1 MELQELI
8 AKNPKV
14 GQYLQENNCYFGIN
28 TPIPNACLRK
38 LKDNE
43 VTITEDVFEKMYLLA
58 EKTQQTGC
66 EHSFLLFCDNKDVEG
81 NHCLLNNFATQ
92 EKNPHRRVAKYGK
105 ELLSVIDRLE
115 KLVDSGRFK
124 GVTVFIG
131 HTHPAEGSWYDN
143 FSLGDL
149 IGCSEGVKSS
159 SSDVYAT
166 RKIETAN
173 CMLTADGKI
182 RMVFYDPNVKNF
194 FVFDNIN
201 VRKKDGTKVEFEDYF
216 KRYEEKQINKKEL
229 LTSLYGLSK
238 NEIIQDDLSIPKKH
252 K

>member
-1 MELQELI
+1 M
-8 AKNPKV
+8 AK
-14 GQYLQENNCYFGIN
+14 
-28 TPIPNACLRK
+28 
-38 LKDNE
+38 
-43 VTITEDVFEKMYLLA
+43 
-58 EKTQQTGC
+58 
-66 EHSFLLFCDNKDVEG
+66 
-81 NHCLLNNFATQ
+81 
-92 EKNPHRRVAKYGK
+92 
-105 ELLSVIDRLE
+105 
-115 KLVDSGRFK
+115 
-124 GVTVFIG
+124 
-131 HTHPAEGSWYDN
+131 PAEGSWYDN